1 MLAFCRCLA
10 HGRNI
15 ALTAVS
21 SAPGPSAASTSPST
35 TPSDDRGDAPVAAL
49 RGAVLASLD
58 DDKAVDVVEID
69 LAGKSSVT
77 DVMIIASGRS
87 QRHVGAIADHVLR
100 RVKDAGVKNV
110 RVEGLA
116 AADWVLI
123 DAGDVVVHL
132 FRPEVREFYNLERLW
147 EAEADSARATG

>member
-1 MLAFCRCLA
+1 MTL
-10 HGRNI
+10 GRNT

-21 SAPGPSAASTSPST
+21 SANGPSAASTPASTPPSE
-35 TPSDDRGDAPVAAL
+35 DRAAAAAL
-49 RGAVLASLD
+49 RDIVLTSLH
-58 DDKAVDVVEID
+58 DDKAEEVVEID

-77 DVMIIASGRS
+77 DIMIIASGRS
-87 QRHVGAIADHVLR
+87 QRHVSAIADHVLR
-100 RVKDAGVKNV
+100 RVKDAGAKNV

-123 DAGDVVVHL
+123 DAGDLVVHL

-147 EAEADSARATG
+147 EADADTARALV